1 MSVSTVK
8 AAINGTTYTL
18 TYNSSSGKYEA
29 TITAPSKSS
38 YSQSGHYYPVTVTAT
53 DDSGNVTTKTDTD
66 ATLGSSLQLKV
77 KEKVAPVITI
87 NSPTS
92 GAYLTSSTPTIKF
105 TVTDDDSGVA
115 KATLT
120 IDGTTVTPTASATTG
135 GFIYTYTP
143 TTALT
148 DGSHTIT
155 VNATDNDGNAASAK
169 TVSFTVDTIP
179 PSLTVTSPTD
189 GLKTNKSTITVAGTT
204 TDVTS
209 KPVTIKVNGTAVTVN
224 SDGSW
229 STTVT
234 LSNGSNTITVTATD
248 KAGKTSTVTRTV
260 TLNTSAPVISA
271 ITLTP
276 NPVDA
281 GKTFVISVTVT
292 DA

>member
-1 MSVSTVK
+1 MSVSSVK
-8 AAINGTTYTL
+8 ATINGTTYTL
-18 TYNSSSGKYEA
+18 TYNSTSGKYEA

-53 DDSGNVTTKTDTD
+53 DDYGNTTTKTDTD
-66 ATLGSSLQLKV
+66 STLGTSLRLTV

-115 KATLT
+115 SATLA
-120 IDGTTVTPTASATTG
+120 IDGTTVTPTATATTG
-135 GFIYTYTP
+135 GYIYTYTP

-148 DGSHTIT
+148 DGTHTIT
-155 VNATDNDGNAASAK
+155 VNAKDNDGNSATAK
-169 TVSFTVDTIP
+169 SATFTVDTIP
-179 PSLTVTSPTD
+179 PSLTVTSPAN
-189 GLKTNKSTITVAGTT
+189 GLKTNKASLTVSGTT
-204 TDVTS
+204 TDATS
-209 KPVTIKVNGTAVTVN
+209 KPVTVKVNGTAVTVN

-234 LSNGSNTITVTATD
+234 LTTGTNTITVTATD
-248 KAGKTSTVTRTV
+248 KAGKSSTVTRKV
-260 TLNTSAPVISA
+260 TYNTSAPVISA

-292 DA
+292 DE